1 MSVLSTSELAHR
13 QKDTRDRWLRSLPA
27 LLLVAVAAI
36 APLVIVFLYSFLTPG
51 EYGDVVFKLSGEG
64 WFNVLFER
72 DFLDDSVSL
81 AAVHLEVFWRSITL
95 AAMTTGICLLVG
107 FPMAYFI
114 ATRPPHRRS
123 IWLFLITIPFWT
135 NMLIRTFAIQE
146 LLRTEGMLNTLLIR
160 FGLTSEPL
168 QILFTEKA
176 VLVGMLYVF
185 LPLMVLPLYSSIE
198 KFDFRL
204 VEAAFDLYADRWK
217 VLTQIILPIVKPGLI
232 AGSVL
237 VFIPALSTYVVP
249 SLLGGGKSLMIG
261 NMIELQFGQGR
272 NWPLGASLSV
282 TLVLIVALCLA
293 FVMRSGSKEVG
304 HG

>member
-36 APLVIVFLYSFLTPG
+36 APLVIVFIYSFLTPG

-81 AAVHLEVFWRSITL
+81 AAVHLEVFWRSIML

-114 ATRPPHRRS
+114 ATRPPHKRS

-146 LLRTEGMLNTLLIR
+146 LLRTEGMLNNLLIR